1 MSLQCISPS
10 EWHQYFANLLFN
22 NNERLLNPTSG
33 NDHEHAE
40 ESADLLNEPITLEEV
55 IRSVSQLPVGKST
68 TAEFFKTTIHD
79 IAPIL
84 LLLFNQILQTGSIP
98 TS

>member
-1 MSLQCISPS
+1 
-10 EWHQYFANLLFN
+10 LFD

-40 ESADLLNEPITLEEV
+40 ESADLLNEPFTLEEV

-68 TAEFFKTTIHD
+68 GIDGIPAEFFKTTIHD